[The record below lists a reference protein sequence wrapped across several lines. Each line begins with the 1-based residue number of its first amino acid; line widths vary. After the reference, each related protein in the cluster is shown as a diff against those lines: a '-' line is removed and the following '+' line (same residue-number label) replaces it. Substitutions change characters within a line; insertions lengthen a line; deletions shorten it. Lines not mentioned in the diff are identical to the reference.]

1 MDIAYE
7 PRKRSDRNVEEMLR
21 DAELNLTEDTAAKER
36 LAALLHLQVA
46 IECAKYKVNLT
57 KIFS

>member
-1 MDIAYE
+1 
-7 PRKRSDRNVEEMLR
+7 
-21 DAELNLTEDTAAKER
+21 

-57 KIFS
+57 KIFSWFSYK